1 MTRLKQVLVL
11 LLVFCFW
18 FSMLGVQMFAE
29 FLDIESLKFVAERLR
44 RRVPFTLRTR
54 FNCFSYYIAFLYFF
68 VIKLGSRKEKMPT
81 LEEKKEEYM
90 IKSPLKSRI
99 LYLSDGRNLAA
110 LLLNIS
116 SSSG

>member
-1 MTRLKQVLVL
+1 MNDEIEASFGIIIS
-11 LLVFCFW
+11 FCFW

-68 VIKLGSRKEKMPT
+68 VIKLGSRKRENAYFRG
-81 LEEKKEEYM
+81 KEGRITM
-90 IKSPLKSRI
+90 IKSPAKSRGFYI
-99 LYLSDGRNLAA
+99 
-110 LLLNIS
+110 
-116 SSSG
+116 